1 MNLEPRLQEYLQ
13 RKDFFDKNNL
23 DQEILEKQYMITN
36 KDKQI
41 INMYF
46 NKNMYRKKDLERNI
60 FCDFIEVPK
69 EKPKLESDNFRQD
82 KRFQR
87 LKNKIEMEKAA
98 QGTRSDISE
107 LSRNYDLFNDNSNRG
122 YASMGGNFGNL
133 EDESSSYFDR
143 VFPRE
148 PLNVQSFPES
158 RKLLKQP
165 PNPHMYN
172 QQQSQQPQ
180 THVEP
185 KINYNQRVYDKQ
197 YDSALPHKPSLG
209 NIVDDISSYKK
220 KINNSYNFNSDS
232 QFNSVVFNKN
242 DCKKETMDNMYR
254 HVGEMTGGDLRNID
268 IETYIKFG
276 SPTSKA
282 KSLGF
287 ENPVEHH
294 FSYIDSDIQNP
305 NHVLND
311 RPQLSR
317 LSNKQNV
324 NYKGR
329 SLY

>member
-1 MNLEPRLQEYLQ
+1 MNIEPRLQEYLQ
-13 RKDFFDKNNL
+13 RKDFFNKNNL
-23 DQEILEKQYMITN
+23 DQENLEKQYMITN

-41 INMYF
+41 INMYL

-69 EKPKLESDNFRQD
+69 EKQKLESDNFRQD

-87 LKNKIEMEKAA
+87 LKNKIEIEKAA
-98 QGTRSDISE
+98 QDTRSDISE
-107 LSRNYDLFNDNSNRG
+107 LSRNYDLFNDSSARG

-133 EDESSSYFDR
+133 EDESTSYFDR
-143 VFPRE
+143 VFPKE
-148 PLNVQSFPES
+148 PLNVESFPES

-165 PNPHMYN
+165 PNPHMYDK
-172 QQQSQQPQ
+172 PQ
-180 THVEP
+180 THIEP
-185 KINYNQRVYDKQ
+185 KIQYNQKVYDKQ
-197 YDSALPHKPSLG
+197 YDSGLSHKPTLG
-209 NIVDDISSYKK
+209 NIVDDIGSYKK

-242 DCKKETMDNMYR
+242 ECRKEELDNMYR
-254 HVGEMTGGDLRNID
+254 NVGEMTGGDLRNID

-276 SPTSKA
+276 SPSSKA

-305 NHVLND
+305 NHVVND

-324 NYKGR
+324 NYKDR
-329 SLY
+329 SVY

>member
-46 NKNMYRKKDLERNI
+46 NKNMYKKKDLDRNI
-60 FCDFIEVPK
+60 YCDFIEVPK

-87 LKNKIEMEKAA
+87 LKNKIELEKAA
-98 QGTRSDISE
+98 QSNRSDISE
-107 LSRNYDLFNDNSNRG
+107 LSRNYDLFNNKD
-122 YASMGGNFGNL
+122 ASMGGNFGNL
-133 EDESSSYFDR
+133 EGESDNYFDR
-143 VFPRE
+143 VFPSE
-148 PLNVQSFPES
+148 SLNVASFPES

-165 PNPHMYN
+165 QNPHMYD
-172 QQQSQQPQ
+172 QQPQ
-180 THVEP
+180 KPQSHIEP
-185 KINYNQRVYDKQ
+185 KIQYNQRVYDKQ
-197 YDSALPHKPSLG
+197 YDSGLSHKPSLG
-209 NIVDDISSYKK
+209 NIVDDIGSYKK

-242 DCKKETMDNMYR
+242 DCRKETLDNMYKN
-254 HVGEMTGGDLRNID
+254 VGEMTGGDLRNID

-294 FSYIDSDIQNP
+294 FSYIDSDIQDP
-305 NHVLND
+305 NHVVND

>member
-23 DQEILEKQYMITN
+23 SAELLEKQYMITN
-36 KDKQI
+36 KDKQL

-46 NKNMYRKKDLERNI
+46 NKNMYRKKDLERNVY
-60 FCDFIEVPK
+60 CDFVEVPK
-69 EKPKLESDNFRQD
+69 EKPKLESDSFRQD

-98 QGTRSDISE
+98 QSNRTDISE
-107 LSRNYDLFNDNSNRG
+107 LSRNYDIFNNKD
-122 YASMGGNFGNL
+122 ASIGGNFGNL
-133 EDESSSYFDR
+133 EDESDSYFDR

-148 PLNVQSFPES
+148 PLNVDSFPES
-158 RKLLKQP
+158 RKLLRLP
-165 PNPHMYN
+165 PNPHQYEQPM
-172 QQQSQQPQ
+172 QPQ
-180 THVEP
+180 KHTEP
-185 KINYNQRVYDKQ
+185 KIQYNQRVYNDQ
-197 YDSALPHKPSLG
+197 YDSYSSHKPTLD
-209 NIVDDISSYKK
+209 NIVGDISSYKN

-232 QFNSVVFNKN
+232 KFNSVKFNTN
-242 DCKKETMDNMYR
+242 ECRKEQLDNMYS

-294 FSYIDSDIQNP
+294 FSYIDSDIQDP
-305 NHVLND
+305 RHVVND

-317 LSNKQNV
+317 LSNKQSV

-329 SLY
+329 SVY